1 VNGQPKERNVLRL
14 RAPYFYYC
22 IALIG
27 NSALHLNGAH
37 SYTDTSSRT
46 FIALHPPYHNVKATS
61 GGWQDVISAD
71 DDNSSALRIVGIYQK
86 SRESSGID
94 NYFLID
100 CKHEILIAGDE
111 TPYYQLNNGLATATT
126 TRDVRAEF
134 LNLPATFSGRLR
146 LCPTMQQA
154 AAIVSYQYELGH
166 FFEHSW
172 FDNMWF
178 IASVPFIY
186 TKQGLNPCQFDIK
199 NPGPALPGGPTD
211 ILSALT
217 RPYID
222 FGRIITGECHR
233 FSPSHISIGLGT
245 TWTTKHDFL
254 LIYQSTMD
262 IATCSRNDP
271 TYIFSPVIGPNGHLA
286 WSNELD
292 VELPLNPVDCPYT
305 CKIMINMLNQYVF
318 ARSEIRTFD
327 LKGKQWSRY
336 LPMRNIKTGNTI
348 SSTELLT
355 QEVRVHPRNFFNAT
369 GGVLVGAEGFNFEI
383 GYMLWVHRGETLQF
397 VKPCCGPNGF
407 PIDHFYLPGSDIGKS
422 ASKTTIYMQAPDDD
436 IFTPL
441 HQNDVNLN
449 SGSSTQAFTQSA
461 YIELLY
467 QYKSYAYAA
476 LGLWCENPEH
486 NGAPRQWGIW
496 LTAGGVF

>member
-1 VNGQPKERNVLRL
+1 MSGVFTLQ
-14 RAPYFYYC
+14 
-22 IALIG
+22 
-27 NSALHLNGAH
+27 SAH

-61 GGWQDVISAD
+61 GGWQDILGAEESGH
-71 DDNSSALRIVGIYQK
+71 SALRILGIYQT
-86 SRESSGID
+86 SRDPSCID

-100 CKHEILIAGDE
+100 CKHEILIAGDD
-111 TPYYQLNNGLATATT
+111 TPFYQPNTSLSNATT

-134 LNLPATFSGRLR
+134 LNLPATFSGRLK
-146 LCPTMQQA
+146 LCPTTRQVA
-154 AAIVSYQYELGH
+154 VIVSYQYELGH

-178 IASVPFIY
+178 ITSIPFID

-199 NPGPALPGGPTD
+199 NPEPNIPGSPTD

-217 RPYID
+217 RPNID
-222 FGRIITGECHR
+222 FGRIITGEHHR
-233 FSPSHISIGLGT
+233 FSPSHISLGFGT

-292 VELPLNPVDCPYT
+292 VELPLHPLDSSYQ
-305 CKIMINMLNQYVF
+305 CKVMINMLSQYVF

-336 LPMRNIKTGNTI
+336 LPMRNIKTGDII
-348 SSTELLT
+348 SGTELLT
-355 QEVRVHPRNFFNAT
+355 QEVRVHPRNFVNLT
-369 GGVLVGAEGFNFEI
+369 GGILLGAEGFSVEM

-397 VKPCCGPNGF
+397 VKPCCGPSGF
-407 PIDHFYLPGSDIGKS
+407 PIHDYYLPGSAIGTS
-422 ASKTTIYMQAPDDD
+422 ASTTTIYLQGPDDS

-441 HQNDVNLN
+441 HQNDININ
-449 SGSSTQAFTQSA
+449 SGSATQAFTQSV
-461 YIELLY
+461 YFEMLY
-467 QYKSYAYAA
+467 QHCSNVYTA

-486 NGAPRQWGIW
+486 NGAPRQWGLW
-496 LTAGGVF
+496 LTAGGSF